1 MWAELLVPPT
11 QSRSLSLCNQINRL
25 KNKKESVFY
34 FNFSWN
40 CSPQSPE
47 QKWVISSSAC
57 FGFTAWAAPEWNLC
71 RMEREIRR
79 RSNFFK
85 KRHAA
90 PSNILFRSP
99 TLTCSASDWLASV
112 SPVCTLRYR
121 LYLAVSSR
129 SAAPGVVWWKN
140 PAFPGFSA
148 FIFMDVGRVLWWRNL
163 NVFITRH
170 SVITCREDVF
180 TAAALTYSSSVEMYI
195 QAEPGRVEPAR
206 VWRSSERIVP

>member
-1 MWAELLVPPT
+1 MSYFLVGMLWIHGVSGT
-11 QSRSLSLCNQINRL
+11 GVKSLQDG
-25 KNKKESVFY
+25 
-34 FNFSWN
+34 
-40 CSPQSPE
+40 
-47 QKWVISSSAC
+47 A
-57 FGFTAWAAPEWNLC
+57 GDTATLQL
-71 RMEREIRR
+71 
-79 RSNFFK
+79 FK

-180 TAAALTYSSSVEMYI
+180 TAAALTYSSCVEMYI
-195 QAEPGRVEPAR
+195 QAEPGRVEPVR